1 MGLCLCFS
9 SYVFGSPVYEVVDN
23 ATINE
28 MDKVSRK
35 EAGIE
40 VGDIM
45 DSIIKGDT
53 SFSLKGAVRWA
64 VDTFFEETREC
75 ISLMKPVMVAV
86 IMSALL
92 KTISSSFKSKA
103 VSELSF
109 YVCYMVMIFVITE
122 MFALTGDIVK
132 DSLEG
137 LGNIVVASMPV
148 FYTIMAASGGYTSAF
163 LAGPFV
169 AGAAGAMAGFARI
182 VLLPAISLG
191 MTLEIVNNITERERI
206 GRFSK
211 LINKGVKWMLKTIS
225 VSFMALLS
233 LQKIGASA
241 ADKAA
246 GKTVKAIIGAVP
258 VVGDVFGGAIDTAA
272 AMTGAVKSSYLVAII
287 IVIGIACLIPII
299 KVFAVMVMFKMMA
312 ALTEPIGEKRF
323 IKCINSAGDNIGL
336 MLGTLF
342 TAMVMFM
349 FAAILLVG
357 LF

>member
-1 MGLCLCFS
+1 MCLCFS
-9 SYVFGSPVYEVVDN
+9 SYAFGSPVSEIVDK
-23 ATINE
+23 ATVNE

-35 EAGIE
+35 ETGVE
-40 VGDIM
+40 VSNIM

-53 SFSLKGAVRWA
+53 SFSLKGAIVWA
-64 VDTFFEETREC
+64 GDTFFEETREC

-109 YVCYMVMIFVITE
+109 YVCYMVMVFVITE
-122 MFALTGDIVK
+122 MFALTGELVK
-132 DSLEG
+132 DSMKG
-137 LGNIVVASMPV
+137 LGNIVAASMPV
-148 FYTIMAASGGYTSAF
+148 FYTIMAASGEYTSAF
-163 LAGPFV
+163 VAGPFV

-182 VLLPAISLG
+182 VILPAISLG
-191 MTLEIVNNITERERI
+191 MTFEIVNNITERERL
-206 GRFSK
+206 GKLSK
-211 LINKGVKWMLKTIS
+211 LISKGVRWILKTVSI
-225 VSFMALLS
+225 SFMALLS
-233 LQKIGASA
+233 LQKVGASA

-287 IVIGIACLIPII
+287 VVIGVACLIPLI
-299 KVFAVMVMFKMMA
+299 KVFTIMVMFKIMA

-323 IKCINSAGDNIGL
+323 IKCLNSAGDNIGL
-336 MLGTLF
+336 MLSTLF

-349 FAAILLVG
+349 FAAIMLVG
-357 LF
+357 LL